1 MLKTFTCIRCP
12 NGCEVTI
19 DTRSSGTSGNC
30 CPKGAEYARE
40 ELLGPMRTIASS
52 ILVEGGDQPLV
63 SVRLS
68 KPIPK
73 AQIFPVMEQ
82 IRKARVQAP
91 VKAGAVLIA
100 NVLGL
105 GSDVIATRSIDKE

>member
-12 NGCEVTI
+12 NGCEVVI
-19 DTRSSGTSGNC
+19 DTQSSETSGNR
-30 CPKGAEYARE
+30 CPNGAEYARE
-40 ELLGPMRTIASS
+40 ELAEPMRTIASS

-73 AQIFPVMEQ
+73 ARIFPVMER
-82 IRKARVQAP
+82 IRSARVQAP
-91 VKAGAVLIA
+91 VKAGAVLIPD
-100 NVLGL
+100 VLGL
-105 GSDVIATRSIDKE
+105 GSDVIATKSVAKA